1 MKERQGVRSWIYEK
15 MLSSHRHTSFLL
27 RKGPGRGCWLRAQSS
42 ELREKPL
49 PFSFKFI
56 KNEFINTKE
65 FTYCYVI
72 NSACFNTDFLLA
84 LKNLPEIP

>member
-1 MKERQGVRSWIYEK
+1 VGE
-15 MLSSHRHTSFLL
+15 
-27 RKGPGRGCWLRAQSS
+27 A

-65 FTYCYVI
+65 FTYCYLN
-72 NSACFNTDFLLA
+72 NSVYFYTYFLLA
-84 LKNLPEIP
+84 LKNLPEINADSWYFILVT